1 MHRVCGC
8 TPLNDGGGMMF
19 SNRLCFAPPR
29 STESARLLLTWRAIP
44 QKEKNE
50 HPCQKRTGVKEGKR
64 KTKHKKHNK
73 GSLVPSTHRCISD
86 FESWTGWLTCGVMV
100 MAPAYIYIL
109 TGDAPRHVAHTC
121 MDLLIPYRVTSLF
134 GFILRSARVTGACY
148 GASCCRRGGER
159 GGERPDHSV
168 Y

>member
-8 TPLNDGGGMMF
+8 TPLDDGGGMMF
-19 SNRLCFAPPR
+19 SNRLCFAPPP
-29 STESARLLLTWRAIP
+29 EYGFRALVVDVASDLP

-73 GSLVPSTHRCISD
+73 GSLVPSTYRCISD

-109 TGDAPRHVAHTC
+109 
-121 MDLLIPYRVTSLF
+121 Y
-134 GFILRSARVTGACY
+134 
-148 GASCCRRGGER
+148 
-159 GGERPDHSV
+159 
-168 Y
+168 